1 MTVTDR
7 PTRTLAPWTAD
18 ALVYDLAPATDPQIS
33 PDGSRIVYTQPRV
46 TAGEVATTE
55 SDLFLIDRDG
65 DNGRRLTYGG
75 KRNSLARWSPDG
87 QMLAFVS
94 DRDGDDAI
102 KSRLLLLPV
111 SGGGD
116 ARPLTGHMSG
126 ITSIA
131 WSPDGRTIAYTTT
144 VDPENPDETPRPK
157 DAPAQVRV
165 TSRLDYKLDGKGYL
179 GDKRTQ
185 IFLIDTESGTR
196 RQLTTEASDHTEPRW
211 SPDGRTIAVR
221 VSGAEVFDA
230 VLGLIDVVSGD
241 IRTITADRGSLSLY
255 SWSPDGSRI
264 LVVGDTHRTWQSDL
278 FLYTVATNETR
289 RLTDDLPFEPD
300 SAPTPCHPVW
310 LDASTALISA
320 TRAGGSG
327 LYTVNVET
335 DDIAT
340 VETWQATHGG
350 FSLDA
355 GNRYVVQTRSDL
367 QRTGDIVVFDRTSG
381 DATTVARTADAVLS
395 DRPAPNFE
403 RFTVERARLEIEA
416 WILFPPEFDANK
428 TYPVI
433 LDIHGGPNGHY
444 GWTFNN
450 TQQQLASNGYLVVF
464 SNPRGS
470 SSYGRNFTQR
480 VIQDWG
486 GEDYQDLM
494 LVIDTVLE
502 RPYADASNTGVYGY
516 SYGGYM
522 TSWIIGQTNR
532 FQACVCGAPCF
543 DLESMYGTSDIG
555 FTFGKLQWGGKPHD
569 AVDWLRDH
577 SPSTYAHR
585 ATTPTLIVHGEA
597 DDRCP
602 IGQGEQMFVAL
613 KEAGC
618 EVEFARY
625 PGASHGLMRLGP
637 PEHRVDYL
645 SRVLGWFDGHLK

>member
-1 MTVTDR
+1 MTLTE
-7 PTRTLAPWTAD
+7 TTTNAHAPWTAD
-18 ALVYDLAPATDPQIS
+18 ALVYDLAPASDPQIS
-33 PDGSRIVYTQPRV
+33 PDGSQIVYTQPLV
-46 TAGEVATTE
+46 IAGEVAKTE
-55 SDLFLIDRDG
+55 SDLILIDRDG
-65 DNGRRLTYGG
+65 GNGRRLTYGG
-75 KRNSLARWSPDG
+75 KRNSLGRWSPDG
-87 QMLAFVS
+87 TLLAFVS

-102 KSRLLLLPV
+102 KSRLMLLPLT
-111 SGGGD
+111 GGD
-116 ARPLTGHMSG
+116 ARPLTGHLDP
-126 ITSIA
+126 ITSIS

-157 DAPAQVRV
+157 DLPAAVRV
-165 TSRLDYKLDGKGYL
+165 TSRLDYKFDGKGYL

-185 IFLIDTESGTR
+185 IFLIDIQTGTR
-196 RQLTTEASDHTEPRW
+196 RQLTSEPIDHTEPQW
-211 SPDGRTIAVR
+211 SPDGQTLAIR
-221 VSGAEVFDA
+221 VTGSEVFDA
-230 VLGLIDVVSGD
+230 VLGLVDVASGALRRVSVEHG
-241 IRTITADRGSLSLY
+241 TLSVH

-264 LVVGDTHRTWQSDL
+264 LYAGDTHRTWQADL
-278 FLYTVATNETR
+278 FLYTVATGETR

-300 SAPTPCHPVW
+300 SFPIPCHPIW
-310 LDASTALISA
+310 LDTSNALLSA

-327 LYTVNVET
+327 LYSVNVET
-335 DDIAT
+335 AEITT
-340 VETWQATHGG
+340 VQTWQATH
-350 FSLDA
+350 A
-355 GNRYVVQTRSDL
+355 GLKTDQEHRYVVQSSGDL
-367 QRTGDIVVFDRTSG
+367 QRTGDIVVFDRTTG
-381 DATTVARTADAVLS
+381 KLTTVAETAATALAGH
-395 DRPAPNFE
+395 PALDFE
-403 RFTVERARLEIEA
+403 RFTVQRAGLEIEA
-416 WILFPPEFDANK
+416 WILFPADFDAAK
-428 TYPVI
+428 RYPVI

-444 GWTFNN
+444 GWNFNA

-470 SSYGRNFTQR
+470 NSYGRDFTQR

-502 RPYADASNTGVYGY
+502 RPYADQSKTGIYGY

-522 TSWIIGQTNR
+522 TSWIIGQTDR

-555 FTFGKLQWGGKPHD
+555 FTFGKLQWGGKPHE

-613 KEAGC
+613 REAGC

-625 PGASHGLMRLGP
+625 PGASHGLMRLSP

-645 SRVLGWFDGHLK
+645 TRVLGWFDGHLK

>member
-1 MTVTDR
+1 MTTADIAR
-7 PTRTLAPWTAD
+7 STLSPWTAD

-33 PDGSRIVYTQPRV
+33 PDGNRIVYTQPKITRD
-46 TAGEVATTE
+46 EVAKTE
-55 SDLFLIDRDG
+55 SDLYLIDRDG
-65 DNGRRLTYGG
+65 GHGRRLTYGG

-87 QMLAFVS
+87 QTIAFVS
-94 DRDGDDAI
+94 DRDGDDTV
-102 KSRLLLLPV
+102 KSRLLLLPI

-116 ARPLTGHMSG
+116 ARPLTGHMAG

-157 DAPAQVRV
+157 DAPAPVRV

-185 IFLIDTESGTR
+185 IFLIDIESGTR
-196 RQLTTEASDHTEPRW
+196 RQLTSDPFDHTEPRW

-221 VSGAEVFDA
+221 VSGEEVFDA
-230 VLGLIDVVSGD
+230 VLGLVDVASGG
-241 IRTITADRGSLSLY
+241 IRKITGERGSLSLY
-255 SWSPDGSRI
+255 SWSPDGGRI
-264 LVVGDTHRTWQSDL
+264 LVVGDTDRTWQSDL

-300 SAPTPCHPVW
+300 SAPTPSHPVW
-310 LDASTALISA
+310 LDASTALLAA

-335 DDIAT
+335 ADIAT
-340 VETWQATHGG
+340 VETWPATHGG
-350 FSLDA
+350 FSLDT

-367 QRTGDIVVFDRTSG
+367 QRTGDIVVFDRASG
-381 DATTVARTADAVLS
+381 NVTTVAQTAEAALS
-395 DRPAPNFE
+395 DRPTPDFE
-403 RFTVERARLEIEA
+403 RITVERAGLEIEA
-416 WILFPPEFDANK
+416 WILFPPEFDASR

-444 GWTFNN
+444 GWNFNT
-450 TQQQLASNGYLVVF
+450 TQQQLAGNGYLVVF

-470 SSYGRNFTQR
+470 SSYGRDFTQR

-486 GEDYQDLM
+486 GEDYLDLM

-502 RPYADASNTGVYGY
+502 RPYADATRTGVYGY

-522 TSWIIGQTNR
+522 TSCIIGQTDR

-569 AVDWLRDH
+569 SADWLRDH

-645 SRVLGWFDGHLK
+645 TRVLGWFDGHLK